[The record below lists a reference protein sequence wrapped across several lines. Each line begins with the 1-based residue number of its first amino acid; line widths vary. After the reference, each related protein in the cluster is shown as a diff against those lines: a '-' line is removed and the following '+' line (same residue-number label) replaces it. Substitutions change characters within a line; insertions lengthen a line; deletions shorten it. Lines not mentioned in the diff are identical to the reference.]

1 MGMLEWAEKEVEI
14 ACKKENPDWKPG
26 EFDYGC
32 SCYESALK
40 AFKSLLEDMKG
51 VLRKNKE
58 AAIRADA
65 HLITDK
71 RNLDQVSYD
80 IGYFQGR
87 DACFMEILD
96 LIDKKTRKEVERN
109 RDRRKSKQ
117 NR

>member
-1 MGMLEWAEKEVEI
+1 MSNLFALFFTLVGFVLCFLVGKWDREK
-14 ACKKENPDWKPG
+14 D
-26 EFDYGC
+26 
-32 SCYESALK
+32 
-40 AFKSLLEDMKG
+40 LLEDMKG

>member
-1 MGMLEWAEKEVEI
+1 MSNLFALFFALVGFVLCFLVGKWDREK
-14 ACKKENPDWKPG
+14 D
-26 EFDYGC
+26 
-32 SCYESALK
+32 
-40 AFKSLLEDMKG
+40 LLDEMEH

-80 IGYFQGR
+80 IGYFNGR
-87 DACFMEILD
+87 DECFNEVLD
-96 LIDKKTRKEVERN
+96 LIDKNAKKEVKQH
-109 RDRRKSKQ
+109 DRRKSKQ